1 MFIEKLERT
10 DLETFGK
17 DYLNL
22 EVDEF
27 EKLDESVY
35 VRFSH
40 KTFEDVFEFTFSD
53 FNCLGQN
60 DLSKGTEKGVQILYR
75 RFMSEKFGDYK
86 AQLTNSAERQI
97 EV

>member
-22 EVDEF
+22 KVDEF

-53 FNCLGQN
+53 FNCLGLN

-75 RFMSEKFGDYK
+75 RFMAEKFGNYSN
-86 AQLTNSAERQI
+86 QTTNDAGEQP
-97 EV
+97 EF

>member
-1 MFIEKLERT
+1 MFVEKLERT

-35 VRFSH
+35 VRFD
-40 KTFEDVFEFTFSD
+40 EVFGKIFVFTLSD
-53 FNCLGQN
+53 FNCFGQN
-60 DLSKGTEKGVQILYR
+60 DFSKKEEKGVQKIYR
-75 RFMSEKFGDYK
+75 QFMSEKFGDYK

-97 EV
+97 EL

>member
-1 MFIEKLERT
+1 MFVEKLERT

-53 FNCLGQN
+53 FNCFGQN
-60 DLSKGTEKGVQILYR
+60 DFSKKEEKGVQKIYR
-75 RFMSEKFGDYK
+75 QFMSEKFGDYK

-97 EV
+97 EL